1 MPKWARRCLPSFL
14 KSDLNID
21 TGDDDDLRWNDENP
35 MMMLAMGVVWIGLLG
50 LITLGI
56 FALIKYLKS

>member
-1 MPKWARRCLPSFL
+1 MTMTC
-14 KSDLNID
+14 D
-21 TGDDDDLRWNDENP
+21 GMMQNP